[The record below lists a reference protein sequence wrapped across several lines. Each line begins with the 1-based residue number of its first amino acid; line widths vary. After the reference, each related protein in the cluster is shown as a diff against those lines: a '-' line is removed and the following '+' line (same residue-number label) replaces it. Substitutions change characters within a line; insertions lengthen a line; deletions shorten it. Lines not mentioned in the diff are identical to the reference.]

1 MADKY
6 HPTPNELI
14 TAQTYFLSLLSNT
27 VVGGKTYE
35 AALWRAYLA
44 AREDVARE
52 KNAESNLIKRLEDLC
67 DIAMIDLGLGEEG
80 REYDTTCPEDTLREA
95 IETLSRKETI

>member
-14 TAQTYFLSLLSNT
+14 TAQTYFLGLLSNS
-27 VVGGKTYE
+27 VAGSKTYE

-44 AREDVARE
+44 AREDVKE
-52 KNAESNLIKRLEDLC
+52 KS
-67 DIAMIDLGLGEEG
+67 
-80 REYDTTCPEDTLREA
+80 
-95 IETLSRKETI
+95 

>member
-1 MADKY
+1 MADKS

-14 TAQTYFLSLLSNT
+14 TAHVYFLGILANAVAGS
-27 VVGGKTYE
+27 KTYE

-52 KNAESNLIKRLEDLC
+52 KSND
-67 DIAMIDLGLGEEG
+67 
-80 REYDTTCPEDTLREA
+80 
-95 IETLSRKETI
+95 